1 MVRKLVPDVV
11 HDQRLLELPPQA
23 TVREAAQRM
32 ARREVRSALVMED
45 GKLLGIF
52 TGTDLIGR
60 VVAVGLDPDK
70 TLLNTVMTKNPETI
84 SAGESAVE
92 ALRRMQ
98 QGHFRHLPVV
108 DDGKVVGI
116 LSRRDFLGYEIDEI
130 ERQQRLRGK
139 L

>member
-60 VVAVGLDPDK
+60 VVALGLDPDK
-70 TLLNTVMTKNPETI
+70 TLLNRVMTKNPETI

-116 LSRRDFLGYEIDEI
+116 LSRRDFQGYEFDEI
-130 ERQQRLRGK
+130 EHQERLRGK

>member
-1 MVRKLVPDVV
+1 MVRKLVPDVI

-60 VVAVGLDPDK
+60 VVALGLDPDK
-70 TLLNTVMTKNPETI
+70 TLLNRVMTKNPETI

-116 LSRRDFLGYEIDEI
+116 LSRRDFQGYEFDEI
-130 ERQQRLRGK
+130 EHQERLRGK

>member
-1 MVRKLVPDVV
+1 MVRKLVPDVI

-60 VVAVGLDPDK
+60 VVALGLDPDK
-70 TLLNTVMTKNPETI
+70 TLLNRVMTKNPETI

-108 DDGKVVGI
+108 DDGKVVCI
-116 LSRRDFLGYEIDEI
+116 LSRRDFQGYEFDEI
-130 ERQQRLRGK
+130 EHQERLRGK

>member
-32 ARREVRSALVMED
+32 ARREVRSALVMEE

-60 VVAVGLDPDK
+60 VVALGLDPDK
-70 TLLNTVMTKNPETI
+70 TLLNRVMTKNPETI

-116 LSRRDFLGYEIDEI
+116 LSRRDFQGYEFDEI
-130 ERQQRLRGK
+130 EHQERLRGK

>member
-70 TLLNTVMTKNPETI
+70 TLLNKVMTRDPETI
-84 SAGESAVE
+84 SSHESAVE

-130 ERQQRLRGK
+130 ERQQRLQEK